1 MTPAAPKGFP
11 KGFFTFFA
19 SGKPELP
26 RILSRRFA
34 NLFDPAPQVE

>member
-1 MTPAAPKGFP
+1 MTAGAAKGFP
-11 KGFFTFFA
+11 KGFFTLFLN
-19 SGKPELP
+19 GKPEWP